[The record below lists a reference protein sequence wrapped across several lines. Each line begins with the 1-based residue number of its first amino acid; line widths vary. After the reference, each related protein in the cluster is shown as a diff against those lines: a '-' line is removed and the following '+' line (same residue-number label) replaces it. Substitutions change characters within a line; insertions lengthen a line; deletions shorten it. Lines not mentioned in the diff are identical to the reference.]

1 MQNPLNERNSVGT
14 YRITRVPMPK
24 PDEYDLYVLHVYVTD
39 NAQPLQANGT
49 YRFDVL
55 PQWIQDAI
63 AALDT
68 AGPNVGVP
76 GLGRKIGSTFWI
88 GEGLDGELFDL

>member
-1 MQNPLNERNSVGT
+1 MQNLPSERNPDT
-14 YRITRVPMPK
+14 AYRVVQIQVSGEGP
-24 PDEYDLYVLHVYVTD
+24 LYGVIVFPIGGATSSKE
-39 NAQPLQANGT
+39 QF